1 MSSVGKFDFTLTHG
15 WMSCRNIFQDKKLN
29 KNKFNSSS
37 MWDRMFPDS
46 IVYVTKNGKTLLKL
60 RTIVNVKVL
69 SRRKKKFFRSTELL
83 LAVLTIITSVFFP
96 QV

>member
-46 IVYVTKNGKTLLKL
+46 IVYVTKNGKMLLKL
-60 RTIVNVKVL
+60 RNILIRNAGHYDKELENTKMNQTKVL
-69 SRRKKKFFRSTELL
+69 PLL
-83 LAVLTIITSVFFP
+83 RLRIY
-96 QV
+96 